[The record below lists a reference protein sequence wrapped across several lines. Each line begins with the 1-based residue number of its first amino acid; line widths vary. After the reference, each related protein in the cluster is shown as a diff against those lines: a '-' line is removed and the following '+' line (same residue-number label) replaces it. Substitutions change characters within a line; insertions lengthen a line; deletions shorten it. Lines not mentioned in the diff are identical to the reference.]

1 MTKSI
6 SVDTRRVMITDRG
19 RPGQATGTVVVVTTG
34 GNVVTGDDPEHE
46 QERAIAEAP
55 ASFVLVHKSG

>member
-1 MTKSI
+1 
-6 SVDTRRVMITDRG
+6 MITDRG

-34 GNVVTGDDPEHE
+34 GNVVTGDDLEHE